1 LKSRIHQ
8 QLYLTQNL
16 RATIKA
22 TVQTLSAIDPKT
34 TDSAG
39 RLNFKT
45 LADTL
50 RSMTSVPSLAD
61 TYNLVEQTD
70 IAPDEIA
77 PYLGFKAGNY
87 SRHRVM
93 KNEFVEMLVLCWKPG
108 QRTPI
113 HDHNGSHGAVFIH
126 EGILWETTFEYDVE
140 TGLNYKSHR
149 ELRAGGLTGSEV
161 PDIHQLGNPDVSG
174 RDLVTI
180 HIYAPPLGV
189 LNTYKLGSST
199 IDLYTPAEPD
209 FV

>member
-1 LKSRIHQ
+1 VAA
-8 QLYLTQNL
+8 QLQDTEISTYHGASLSFDDLADRL
-16 RATIKA
+16 RA
-22 TVQTLSAIDPKT
+22 S
-34 TDSAG
+34 
-39 RLNFKT
+39 
-45 LADTL
+45 
-50 RSMTSVPSLAD
+50 TSVPSLAELYELIER
-61 TYNLVEQTD
+61 TTINPEEIQT
-70 IAPDEIA
+70 
-77 PYLGFKAGNY
+77 YLGFKAGNY

-113 HDHNGSHGAVFIH
+113 HDHNGSHGAVFVH
-126 EGILWETTFEYDVE
+126 EGILWETTFEYE
-140 TGLNYKSHR
+140 AEAGLNYQSHR

-174 RDLVTI
+174 QDLITI

-189 LNTYKLGSST
+189 LKTYKLGSAT